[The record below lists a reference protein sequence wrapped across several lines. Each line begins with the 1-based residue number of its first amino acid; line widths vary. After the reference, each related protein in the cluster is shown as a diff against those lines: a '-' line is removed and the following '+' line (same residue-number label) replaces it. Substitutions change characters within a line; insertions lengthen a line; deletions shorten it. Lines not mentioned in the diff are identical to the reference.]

1 MSVYTGASSEA
12 PEIPGRLAGAWPDF
26 SKQGLQAV
34 LAALNHLLSAD
45 DRARASL
52 QPHAGRPIRL
62 RISSSDRTQT
72 WLTLLL
78 AITEQG
84 MLEPADAD
92 GVSEPAVT
100 MTVQPSIDAA
110 FSLLQKGPAGLQS
123 HLRIEGDVLLAAALG
138 ELSRSLR
145 WDVEE
150 DLSKVAGDVIAHR
163 LVGFATAAVGALH
176 ALGDRLGTGFARHWS
191 IEAPLLVT
199 RDELD
204 RHSAE
209 LSSLESRFSEL
220 ERRGGVRR

>member
-1 MSVYTGASSEA
+1 MSVFAGASSEA
-12 PEIPGRLAGAWPDF
+12 PEIPGRPTGAWPDG

-52 QPHAGRPIRL
+52 KPHAGRLIRL
-62 RISSSDRTQT
+62 QISSSDRAQT
-72 WLTLLL
+72 WLTVLL
-78 AITEQG
+78 AITAHG
-84 MLEPADAD
+84 MLEPADAQ
-92 GVSEPAVT
+92 GAPEPAVT

-138 ELSRSLR
+138 EISRSLR

-150 DLSKVAGDVIAHR
+150 DLSKVAGDVVAHR
-163 LVGFATAAVGALH
+163 LVGFATAAVSAFH

-191 IEAPLLVT
+191 IEDPLLVT
-199 RDELD
+199 RSELA
-204 RHSAE
+204 RHSAD
-209 LSSLESRFSEL
+209 LSSLESRLAEL
-220 ERRGGVRR
+220 ERRGNVRR